1 LTPNLGQTTLAET
14 GNLAPLPPMIAP
26 RIPPISASVQARDQ
40 ELAREF
46 QKIEKHDWW
55 TRGYS
60 ILVAILLSFA
70 AIVSSLPAVRHGA
83 ENIFKINM
91 VDVVFG
97 LIALVVFFNIYAI
110 SQAILI
116 KRLRRQLAEK
126 QGHSDLLRNLAMVDP
141 LTGLYNRRF
150 AEHRLAAEVARSER
164 KGHPLTILTLDLN
177 NFKYI
182 NDTYGHPAGDL
193 VLQEFAVHLN
203 NAIRGGDLAV
213 RLGGDEFLVLLP
225 ECTLQQLG
233 LVLGRLG
240 SLAVDWHA
248 HKIPV
253 TFSAGWKQY
262 ELGERPEEM
271 LARADEVLYARKR
284 AGKKTQTLVDINHEE
299 SEQTAQTDT
308 EPASLHVLVDLTCP
322 HCHKQNSVAVDTHSG
337 TNTASAREAHCAH
350 CKRAWQPVLS
360 GPIMAGPFPK

>member
-1 LTPNLGQTTLAET
+1 
-14 GNLAPLPPMIAP
+14 MIAP
-26 RIPPISASVQARDQ
+26 RIPPIAACVQARDQ

-46 QKIEKHDWW
+46 QKIEKRDWW

-60 ILVAILLSFA
+60 ILVVILLAFA
-70 AIVSSLPAVRHGA
+70 IIALSLPAVRSGA
-83 ENIFKINM
+83 GTIFKIKM
-91 VDVVFG
+91 VDVVLG
-97 LIALVVFFNIYAI
+97 LIALVVLFNIHAI

-150 AEHRLAAEVARSER
+150 AEQRLAAEVARSER

-177 NFKYI
+177 DFKYI

-193 VLQEFAVHLN
+193 VLQEFAARLN
-203 NAIRGGDLAV
+203 NVIRGGDLAV

-225 ECTLQQLG
+225 ECTSQQLQ

-240 SLAVDWHA
+240 SLKVEWHGQE
-248 HKIPV
+248 IPI

-271 LARADEVLYARKR
+271 LARADEALYARKR
-284 AGKKTQTLVDINHEE
+284 AGKKTQLLPGGHHKE
-299 SEQTAQTDT
+299 SEQHAQTDAR
-308 EPASLHVLVDLTCP
+308 PAPLHVLVDLTCP
-322 HCHKQNSVAVDTHSG
+322 RCHRLNSVAVDTHSG
-337 TNTASAREAHCAH
+337 TSDAARREVQCAH
-350 CKRAWQPVLS
+350 CKQSWDPVLS

>member
-1 LTPNLGQTTLAET
+1 
-14 GNLAPLPPMIAP
+14 MSDP
-26 RIPPISASVQARDQ
+26 RTHPITASVKARDQ
-40 ELAREF
+40 ALAREF
-46 QKIEKHDWW
+46 QKIEKRDWW
-55 TRGYS
+55 VWGYS
-60 ILVAILLSFA
+60 IFVALLLAFA
-70 AIVSSLPAVRHGA
+70 GIAWSLPEGRRRA
-83 ENIFKINM
+83 ETIFKITK

-97 LIALVVFFNIYAI
+97 LIALVVLFNVYAI

-150 AEHRLAAEVARSER
+150 AEQRLAAEVARSER

-177 NFKYI
+177 NFKEI

-193 VLQEFAVHLN
+193 VLQEFAARLN
-203 NAIRGGDLAV
+203 NVIRGGDLAV

-225 ECTLQQLG
+225 ECTSQQLQ

-240 SLAVDWHA
+240 SLQVDWQGQG
-248 HKIPV
+248 IPI

-262 ELGERPEEM
+262 ERGERPEEM
-271 LARADEVLYARKR
+271 LAGADKVLYDRKR
-284 AGKKTQTLVDINHEE
+284 AGKITQPLARGHHQAP
-299 SEQTAQTDT
+299 EQRAQAETGP
-308 EPASLHVLVDLTCP
+308 EPLHVLVDLTCP
-322 HCHKQNSVAVDTHSG
+322 HCRKKNSVALDTHSG
-337 TNTASAREAHCAH
+337 AKNAAAYEVHCAH
-350 CKRAWQPVLS
+350 CKQAWEPVLS

>member
-1 LTPNLGQTTLAET
+1 MNE
-14 GNLAPLPPMIAP
+14 
-26 RIPPISASVQARDQ
+26 PPIHPGAASVEASDQ

-46 QKIEKHDWW
+46 QRIEKRDWW
-55 TRGYS
+55 VWGYS
-60 ILVAILLSFA
+60 IFVALLLVFTVIAF
-70 AIVSSLPAVRHGA
+70 SLPAVRRGA
-83 ENIFKINM
+83 ETIFRINI

-97 LIALVVFFNIYAI
+97 LIALVVLFNVHVI

-150 AEHRLAAEVARSER
+150 AEQRLAAEVARSER
-164 KGHPLTILTLDLN
+164 KGHPLTVLTLDLN
-177 NFKYI
+177 NFKEI

-193 VLQEFAVHLN
+193 VLQKFAARLN
-203 NAIRGGDLAV
+203 NVIRGGDLAV

-225 ECTLQQLG
+225 ECTSQQLK

-240 SLAVDWHA
+240 SLEVDWHG
-248 HKIPV
+248 KEIPI

-262 ELGERPEEM
+262 EAGERPEEM
-271 LARADEVLYARKR
+271 LASADKVLYARKR
-284 AGKKTQTLVDINHEE
+284 AGKKMQPLAEGRHRAPK
-299 SEQTAQTDT
+299 QRAQTET
-308 EPASLHVLVDLTCP
+308 ETAPLSVLVDLTCP
-322 HCHKQNSVAVDTHSG
+322 HCRKKNSVALDTHSG
-337 TNTASAREAHCAH
+337 ANNAAAREVQCAH
-350 CKRAWQPVLS
+350 CKQAWEPVLS